1 MKVFINNQENGY
13 LILSIIHG
21 LSLLDDCELTLS
33 NDILECL
40 YTDQKGLIDEST
52 IKKYYGHAFTI
63 NRNKIHIDHNLDS
76 IKENIINHYYDLC
89 IFNICND
96 DLIYNSIFTELL
108 KLSYDYYKINE
119 LLIID
124 ENDNQ
129 SILPLPISF
138 EKYLYFKREFT
149 CGNMLHSNVFVFPIS
164 YSIPQEKFVS
174 KNYYKTLNP
183 ICHNYHYDGMMYNL
197 YNRSESSCNSID
209 EYFNEYRNS
218 PFALTGKHGGYERM
232 VHYEIIAGHCL
243 PVYIDYIYMPR
254 TVMTTWPSDL
264 QMCANSLYHQY
275 IFNYD
280 FNDDKY
286 FKLLDDFYDYG
297 YNNLTTKNIV
307 EYLLSFV

>member
-1 MKVFINNQENGY
+1 MMDYMGVEDEVFYIIDDERVYKRNY
-13 LILSIIHG
+13 LG
-21 LSLLDDCELTLS
+21 
-33 NDILECL
+33 
-40 YTDQKGLIDEST
+40 
-52 IKKYYGHAFTI
+52 TI
-63 NRNKIHIDHNLDS
+63 NDVE
-76 IKENIINHYYDLC
+76 ENRALGYG
-89 IFNICND
+89 
-96 DLIYNSIFTELL
+96 EA
-108 KLSYDYYKINE
+108 
-119 LLIID
+119 
-124 ENDNQ
+124 
-129 SILPLPISF
+129 
-138 EKYLYFKREFT
+138 
-149 CGNMLHSNVFVFPIS
+149 
-164 YSIPQEKFVS
+164 
-174 KNYYKTLNP
+174 
-183 ICHNYHYDGMMYNL
+183 
-197 YNRSESSCNSID
+197 ID